1 MKKFLAISA
10 HPDDSDFGAAG
21 TIARLAEQGDSVDL
35 LIVSDGS
42 KGSHH
47 AGFGG
52 KRLSAIREKEQKA
65 SARIT
70 GAGAVYFLKELD
82 GEVENTKQLR
92 KKIVEVIRKVRPD
105 VIISCDPVVL
115 FERAGLCHKDHREA
129 ALAAF
134 DAVYPA
140 AGSESFFP
148 ELKKRGLQPHSV
160 SEMWFWGAGVP
171 TVYSDISKTIEKK
184 IEALLRHKSQIADPK
199 GLDARIRERARDVAR
214 GKRMKY
220 AEGFR
225 VLKLA

>member
-1 MKKFLAISA
+1 MRKFLAISA

-21 TIARLAEQGDSVDL
+21 TIARLAQQGDSVDL

-47 AGFGG
+47 VGFGG

-65 SARIT
+65 SATVT
-70 GAGAVYFLKELD
+70 GAGRVYFLKELD
-82 GEVENTKQLR
+82 GEVENTKRLR
-92 KKIVEVIRKVRPD
+92 KKLVEVIRRVRPD
-105 VIISCDPVVL
+105 VILSCDPVAL
-115 FERAGLCHKDHREA
+115 FERAGLCHKDHRETA
-129 ALAAF
+129 VAVF

-148 ELKKRGLQPHSV
+148 ELKKRGFLPHSV

-171 TVYSDISKTIEKK
+171 TKHIDISKTIEKK
-184 IEALLRHKSQIADPK
+184 IEALLCHKSQIADPK
-199 GLDARIRERARDVAR
+199 MLEVRIRERARDVAR
-214 GKRMKY
+214 GKRAKY

-225 VLKLA
+225 VLKLS